1 MKLNLEKAQK
11 EFIKYTEKY
20 NLKDENIK
28 RKQGHSLRVMEIS
41 KQIATN
47 INLSEEQIQIA
58 TLIGLL
64 HDIGRFKQY
73 TEIGLGDNLEGFDHG
88 DYGAKTLF
96 EDGIIRNFIETSKYD
111 EIIRKAI
118 KNHNKFAI
126 EEGLTEEELLFAKII
141 RDADKIDILYE
152 SIDIYYKNNEEE
164 VNKSVLSEKIYNEFT
179 KKATIKKGKN
189 VRLKFDGN
197 EEKTLRINFKGEGEV
212 TAADIESDGTVEILN
227 PDLHIATVAE
237 GGNLVMELTA
247 DRGRGYNSSEQN
259 KKPNQDISVLP
270 IDSIYTP
277 VKKVNYHVENTR
289 VGQMVD
295 YDKLTIEVWT
305 DGSLKAHEA
314 LSLAAKVMT
323 GHLEL
328 FIDLSETTKNTQ
340 VMVEKE
346 ESKKEKVLEMSIEE
360 LELSVRSYNCLK
372 RANISTVEDLISKS
386 ESEMMKVRNLG
397 KKSFD
402 EVTAKLHSLGLD
414 FAQEEE

>member
-1 MKLNLEKAQK
+1 MIEFEKPNIECLE
-11 EFIKYTEKY
+11 I
-20 NLKDENIK
+20 DETNNYAKFVCEPLERGYGVTI
-28 RKQGHSLRVMEIS
+28 GNSLRRILLSSLPGCAITSVKIEGVLHEFSTIPNVVEDVPEV
-41 KQIATN
+41 IV
-47 INLSEEQIQIA
+47 NL
-58 TLIGLL
+58 
-64 HDIGRFKQY
+64 
-73 TEIGLGDNLEGFDHG
+73 
-88 DYGAKTLF
+88 
-96 EDGIIRNFIETSKYD
+96 
-111 EIIRKAI
+111 
-118 KNHNKFAI
+118 
-126 EEGLTEEELLFAKII
+126 
-141 RDADKIDILYE
+141 
-152 SIDIYYKNNEEE
+152 
-164 VNKSVLSEKIYNEFT
+164 
-179 KKATIKKGKN
+179 KN

-237 GGNLVMELTA
+237 GGSLVMELTA
-247 DRGRGYNSSEQN
+247 DRGRGYNSSEKN

-414 FAQEEE
+414 FAQEE

>member
-1 MKLNLEKAQK
+1 MIEFEKPNIECLEIDDANNYAKFLC
-11 EFIKYTEKY
+11 EPLERGYGVTIG
-20 NLKDENIK
+20 N
-28 RKQGHSLRVMEIS
+28 SLRRILLS
-41 KQIATN
+41 SLPGCAITN
-47 INLSEEQIQIA
+47 VKIEGVLHEFSTIPNVVEDVPELIVNL
-58 TLIGLL
+58 
-64 HDIGRFKQY
+64 
-73 TEIGLGDNLEGFDHG
+73 
-88 DYGAKTLF
+88 
-96 EDGIIRNFIETSKYD
+96 
-111 EIIRKAI
+111 
-118 KNHNKFAI
+118 
-126 EEGLTEEELLFAKII
+126 
-141 RDADKIDILYE
+141 
-152 SIDIYYKNNEEE
+152 
-164 VNKSVLSEKIYNEFT
+164 
-179 KKATIKKGKN
+179 KN
-189 VRLKFDGN
+189 VRLKFDEN

-212 TAADIESDGTVEILN
+212 TAADIETDGTVEILN
-227 PDLHIATVAE
+227 PDLHIATVSE
-237 GGNLVMELTA
+237 GGSLIMEIIA
-247 DRGRGYNSSEQN
+247 DKGRGYNSSEKN

-277 VKKVNYHVENTR
+277 VKKVNYQVENTR

-314 LSLAAKVMT
+314 LSLAAKVMV

-386 ESEMMKVRNLG
+386 ETEMMKVRNLG

-414 FAQEEE
+414 FAQEED